1 MAPDTWDP
9 ATRQGSIEAGG
20 TSPYI
25 SILDDKT
32 QIWILKQEKAREGQ
46 WWFNMRL
53 KGGEKEEVGCGQQ
66 RCNVYVFLDKGDK
79 RNGSDLDLIKSG

>member
-32 QIWILKQEKAREGQ
+32 QIWILKQEKPWEGQ
-46 WWFNMRL
+46 LWFSVRL
-53 KGGEKEEVGCGQQ
+53 KGWEKEEAVVVNKDVMCSF
-66 RCNVYVFLDKGDK
+66 Y
-79 RNGSDLDLIKSG
+79 

>member
-32 QIWILKQEKAREGQ
+32 QIWILKQEKPWEDLL
-46 WWFNMRL
+46 WFRVRL
-53 KGGEKEEVGCGQQ
+53 KGWEKQEVAVVNKDVMCLF
-66 RCNVYVFLDKGDK
+66 Y
-79 RNGSDLDLIKSG
+79 

>member
-9 ATRQGSIEAGG
+9 AARQGSIEAGG

-32 QIWILKQEKAREGQ
+32 RIWILKQKKAWEGQ
-46 WWFNMRL
+46 FRFSVRL
-53 KGGEKEEVGCGQQ
+53 KGGEKEEAAVVKDIMCSF
-66 RCNVYVFLDKGDK
+66 Y
-79 RNGSDLDLIKSG
+79 

>member
-9 ATRQGSIEAGG
+9 ATRQGSIEARG

-32 QIWILKQEKAREGQ
+32 QIWILKQKKAWEGQ
-46 WWFNMRL
+46 LWFSVRL
-53 KGGEKEEVGCGQQ
+53 RGEWGRKEGVMINKGVMCTF
-66 RCNVYVFLDKGDK
+66 Y
-79 RNGSDLDLIKSG
+79 

>member
-9 ATRQGSIEAGG
+9 ATRQGSIEARG

-32 QIWILKQEKAREGQ
+32 QIWILKQKKAWEGQ
-46 WWFNMRL
+46 LWL
-53 KGGEKEEVGCGQQ
+53 KGEEEK
-66 RCNVYVFLDKGDK
+66 K
-79 RNGSDLDLIKSG
+79 REPWSTKM

>member
-9 ATRQGSIEAGG
+9 ATRQGWTEASG

-32 QIWILKQEKAREGQ
+32 QIWGLEQRKACEGQ
-46 WWFNMRL
+46 LCFSVRL
-53 KGGEKEEVGCGQQ
+53 KGGEKEEVNTDITGAF
-66 RCNVYVFLDKGDK
+66 Y
-79 RNGSDLDLIKSG
+79 

>member
-9 ATRQGSIEAGG
+9 ARRQASIEAGG

-32 QIWILKQEKAREGQ
+32 QIWILEQKKAWEGQ
-46 WWFNMRL
+46 LCFSVRL
-53 KGGEKEEVGCGQQ
+53 KGGEKAEALMVNKDEICM
-66 RCNVYVFLDKGDK
+66 L
-79 RNGSDLDLIKSG
+79 

>member
-32 QIWILKQEKAREGQ
+32 QIWILKQQKA
-46 WWFNMRL
+46 F
-53 KGGEKEEVGCGQQ
+53 GGSV
-66 RCNVYVFLDKGDK
+66 VV
-79 RNGSDLDLIKSG
+79 

>member
-32 QIWILKQEKAREGQ
+32 QIWILKQKRAWEGQ
-46 WWFNMRL
+46 LWFTVRL
-53 KGGEKEEVGCGQQ
+53 KGGEKEEAVVVNKDVM
-66 RCNVYVFLDKGDK
+66 RTFY
-79 RNGSDLDLIKSG
+79 